1 MKIGEKVY
9 TPEEASELLGG
20 VLSARTL
27 RDRATKGLYPHLG
40 GRSACGPSG
49 NLRFAESHLQH
60 IADTLE
66 RVPELSDADAFRT
79 NQAATRTFTD
89 RLTTRSK
96 AAHR

>member
-66 RVPELSDADAFRT
+66 RVPETSDADAFRI
-79 NQAATRTFTD
+79 NQAATHTFTY
-89 RLTTRSK
+89 RLTKRSK

>member
-40 GRSACGPSG
+40 GRSAYGPSG
-49 NLRFAESHLQH
+49 NLRFAESHLQQ

-66 RVPELSDADAFRT
+66 RVPEISDADAFRT
-79 NQAATRTFTD
+79 NQAATHTFTD
-89 RLTTRSK
+89 RLTKRSK

>member
-40 GRSACGPSG
+40 GRRACGPSG

-66 RVPELSDADAFRT
+66 RVPEISDSEVFKANLSAMTA
-79 NQAATRTFTD
+79 FTD
-89 RLTTRSK
+89 RLTGRSK